1 MADLHPMRIGAE
13 RVTTDEE
20 AVVRSPFDGAEL
32 GRVPAGGAA
41 EVDAAV
47 AAADA
52 VRAEPMPEYPPATSP
67 PDPRPVCRGATIP
80 DPPAAGLAPRHE
92 EFARSIAA
100 EAAKPLKTARVE

>member
-1 MADLHPMRIGAE
+1 MGELHPMRIGAE

-32 GRVPAGGAA
+32 GRVPAGGAT

-52 VRAEPMPEYPPATSP
+52 VRAEPMPAYQ
-67 PDPRPVCRGATIP
+67 RATIL
-80 DPPAAGLAPRHE
+80 DAAADRLAARHE

>member
-13 RVTTDEE
+13 RVTTGEE

-47 AAADA
+47 AAATA
-52 VRAEPMPEYPPATSP
+52 VRSEPLPGHQ
-67 PDPRPVCRGATIP
+67 R
-80 DPPAAGLAPRHE
+80 AAILDAASAGRTARRDD
-92 EFARSIAA
+92 FARSIAA
-100 EAAKPLKTARVE
+100 EAAKPLKTASVEAERAVGT